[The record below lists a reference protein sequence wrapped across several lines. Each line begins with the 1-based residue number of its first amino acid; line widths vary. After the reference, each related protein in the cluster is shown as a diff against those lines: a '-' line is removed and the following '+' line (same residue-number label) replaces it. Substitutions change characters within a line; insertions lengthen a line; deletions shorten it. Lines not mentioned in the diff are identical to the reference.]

1 MVEHV
6 PECKKSTC
14 IRIGPHF
21 NANCCNTVTRGGREL
36 AWTNFVRYLG
46 IFIES
51 ALRFKCPLDNANRS
65 FYQSFNGIFGRVGR
79 IDSNELIVQLVK
91 SKCFPVLF
99 YGLEVCSLRKY
110 QYKSI
115 NYVINSTFRK
125 IFNTISQKTVDVC
138 LEMFG
143 CLQAERTIAI
153 RKRKF
158 LNKFSII
165 HNALCRVFVVTDSK
179 IRTWGKRSK
188 RSKRSVQ
195 HIHWRNN
202 ARTVRPGGTLAD

>member
-1 MVEHV
+1 M
-6 PECKKSTC
+6 
-14 IRIGPHF
+14 
-21 NANCCNTVTRGGREL
+21 L
-36 AWTNFVRYLG
+36 
-46 IFIES
+46 
-51 ALRFKCPLDNANRS
+51 
-65 FYQSFNGIFGRVGR
+65 
-79 IDSNELIVQLVK
+79 
-91 SKCFPVLF
+91 PVLF

-125 IFNTISQKTVDVC
+125 MFNTSSQETVDVC

-165 HNALCRVFVVTDSK
+165 HNALCRVFVVTAKTELELCSQ
-179 IRTWGKRSK
+179 SF
-188 RSKRSVQ
+188 S
-195 HIHWRNN
+195 
-202 ARTVRPGGTLAD
+202 